1 MQSDDPLSANLY
13 SDHLHSGNMESR
25 RQNFDGQHFGFFL
38 VPGYSLVALSCAIDV
53 LRAANLEIDRPF
65 FSWTLIGEKNKTE
78 GSQIV
83 ASSAGI
89 ETNYID
95 INDAPDFDVI
105 AICGGRKTHLYSSQ
119 RAEKWLKSQAR
130 KSKKIG
136 AISDGSYLAAKLGF
150 FSECRS
156 TIHWKCQSAYREIN
170 PWLDIRTSIFEVD
183 GNRFSCAG
191 GTASLDLWL
200 YFISEKFG
208 NKVAGR
214 IADRYFHDV
223 IRSDDQVQHMT
234 SALRFAHRN
243 QKLSKALVMM
253 EEALEMPLPISEIA
267 AHLGL
272 SHRQLDRIFR
282 KHLNMSPAQHY
293 RDLRLLRAANLLK
306 QTDLPII
313 DIAFGC
319 GFHSS
324 SHLAKFF
331 KEHYGMTPSRYRQTN
346 N

>member
-1 MQSDDPLSANLY
+1 MKGGNQISDNM
-13 SDHLHSGNMESR
+13 HSGNEMIES
-25 RQNFDGQHFGFFL
+25 QHFGFFL

-53 LRAANLEIDRPF
+53 LRAANLEIDQPYF
-65 FSWTLIGEKNKTE
+65 KWTLVGEKEKGE
-78 GSQIV
+78 MVEAV

-95 INDAPDFDVI
+95 INGAPDFDII
-105 AICGGRKTHLYSSQ
+105 AICGGRQTHLYSSA
-119 RAEKWLKSQAR
+119 RAEKWLKAQAR
-130 KSKKIG
+130 RSIKIG
-136 AISDGSYLAAKLGF
+136 AISDGSYLAARLGL
-150 FSECRS
+150 FSQCRS
-156 TIHWKCQSAYREIN
+156 TIHWKCQSAYRELN
-170 PWLDIRTSIFEVD
+170 PWLDIRASIFEVD

-200 YFISEKFG
+200 YFIAEKFG
-208 NKVAGR
+208 EKVAGR

-243 QKLSKALVMM
+243 EKLSKALVMM
-253 EEALEMPLPISEIA
+253 EEALEVPLPIADIA

-306 QTDLPII
+306 QTELPII

-331 KEHYGMTPSRYRQTN
+331 KERYGTTPSRYRRSQA
-346 N
+346 